1 MGDSQYKKGCMNR
14 HTSKSGQVPP
24 KCCVLGAQGT
34 NMHLSDSSIG
44 NDDEDDKETSTLS

>member
-34 NMHLSDSSIG
+34 NMHLSDSIG